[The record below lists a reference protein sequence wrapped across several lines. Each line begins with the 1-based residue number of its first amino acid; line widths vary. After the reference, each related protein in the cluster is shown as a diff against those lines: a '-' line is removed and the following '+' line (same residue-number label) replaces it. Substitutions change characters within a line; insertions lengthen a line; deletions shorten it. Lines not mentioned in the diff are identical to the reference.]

1 MNKHKENG
9 FRSLLMTFAVF
20 AMSLVSISALAEPIQ
35 IVGKVVDA
43 NGDPLVGAS
52 VVEAGT
58 SNGTITDLDGAFVL
72 TVENNVTLLVSYVG
86 YKDQEARAHKDMVVM
101 LREDTQVLD
110 EVVAIGY
117 GTQKKANLT
126 GAVTTVDVSKTLESK
141 TESDVAKALQGAVPG
156 LTITNATG
164 DLDADP
170 TVVIRG
176 IGTLSNSGT
185 STPLYIVDGVPVEN
199 LGYLNSNDIE
209 SISVLKDA
217 SSTAIYGTRAA
228 FGVVLVTTKTAKTAE
243 KVSVTYNNNFAW
255 SRATALPDYPTVMEQ
270 ATALTDA
277 NKRAGLPS
285 ELFGMYLDT
294 KYFIAGATAWQEKHG
309 GKSGYRKMVYGDDW
323 DEHGFYADWD
333 VAGIMFNDAAPSQ
346 QHNLSV
352 SGNSGKTNY
361 YMSLGYN
368 HQQGLMNFNP
378 DKMDKFN
385 ATVNLSTKV
394 TKWLEVG
401 ARFNMQ
407 HRIYTY
413 PYVRGQGSY
422 QYVWR
427 WGSFFGPYGYFEDA
441 EGNQYDGRNMIGF
454 RKAAAGPDGDG
465 SNDTYNKRMNMRAG
479 GFIKL
484 NLAKGLTFN
493 GDYTFTY
500 RAGRYKGVGYDEDL
514 VNTWSLFGED
524 FTHGAINTST
534 FIETENTHYYNHVAN
549 MFLNYN
555 GSWSGHN
562 LNVMVGANIDKSEYE
577 YLYYE
582 RHGMQDPTMPE
593 LKLMSE
599 DYSYSHSHSRSGSAG
614 IFGRINYD
622 YKGIYLIELSGRYD
636 GSSKFPSH
644 TQWAFFPSGSLG
656 YRISEE
662 AYFQEAKEYVSNLK
676 VRASYGAIGNQ
687 EIGSNMFI
695 KTMGKTTNGVN
706 WLGDGKL
713 KYDYFGT
720 PKMVDPS
727 LTWET
732 ITTTNVGID
741 LGFFNNDLNVNFDWY
756 QRDTKGMLA
765 PGKELPSVLGA
776 SAAYE
781 NAGSLRTRGWEL
793 NIDWRHTFRDA
804 DDLTVH
810 ANFNL
815 GDYKATITQWDSD
828 NLINTKYTGKE
839 YGEIWGFETE
849 RYFTWDDFTTET
861 RERLVP
867 FDVNDDGKVD
877 ADETITETYQAVTG
891 YVEGVASQ
899 KGLEKDKGFTYG
911 PGDIKFVD
919 QNGDG
924 VIDWGDGTVEN
935 HGDLVKIGNTTP
947 RWQYSFRLGA
957 EWKGFDID
965 LFFQGVG
972 KRDMWSP
979 SAFVMPLTRGADA
992 IYAWQT
998 DYITNAEVSD
1008 TDISKAVIRQDAAY
1022 PRMYPGNAGQ
1032 GVPGSSIIDA
1042 GRNNFY
1048 PQDKYLINMAY
1059 LRLKNLTVGYTL
1071 PQRLTRKAT
1080 IEKVRIYA
1088 SFNNLADLV
1097 NHTAQYGFD
1106 PEVSTGRGT
1115 GSFGNGT
1122 YGRVEPLM
1130 RSYSFGLQ
1138 VTL

>member
-1 MNKHKENG
+1 MMNKHKENG

-20 AMSLVSISALAEPIQ
+20 AMSLVSISAMAAPISV
-35 IVGKVVDA
+35 VGKVVDA
-43 NGDPLVGAS
+43 NGEPLVGAS

-72 TVENNVTLLVSYVG
+72 SVEPNVTLHVSYVG
-86 YKDQEARAHKDMVVM
+86 YKDQEVRAHKDMVVM
-101 LREDTQVLD
+101 LKEDTQVLD

-126 GAVTTVDVSKTLESK
+126 GAVTSVDVSKTLESK

-156 LTITNATG
+156 LTITNANG
-164 DLDADP
+164 DLNSDP

-185 STPLYIVDGVPVEN
+185 STPLYIVDGVPMEN

-228 FGVVLVTTKTAKTAE
+228 FGVVLVTTKTAKTQE

-255 SRATALPDYPTVMEQ
+255 SHATALPEYPDVIAQ
-270 ATALTDA
+270 ANALTDA
-277 NKRAGLPS
+277 NKRAGLAS

-294 KYFIAGATAWQEKHG
+294 EAFLGGAQRWLDWANSPEGAAAGIKN
-309 GKSGYRKMVYGDDW
+309 GKSPYRKMVYGLDW
-323 DEHGFYADWD
+323 DENGFYADWD
-333 VAGIMFNDAAPSQ
+333 VAGIMFNDATPSQ

-394 TKWLEVG
+394 NNWLEIG

-441 EGNQYDGRNMIGF
+441 DGNQFDGRQMIGF
-454 RKAAAGPDGDG
+454 RKAAAGPDGIG
-465 SNDTYNKRMNMRAG
+465 NDTWRKRMNMRAG

-514 VNTWSLFGED
+514 VNTWSLFGEN
-524 FTHGAINTST
+524 FAHGAINTST

-562 LNVMVGANIDKSEYE
+562 LNVMVGANLDKSEYE

-582 RHGMQDPTMPE
+582 RHGMQDQNLPE
-593 LKLMSE
+593 LALCSE
-599 DYSYSHSHSRSGSAG
+599 DYSYSHSHSHGGSAG
-614 IFGRINYD
+614 IFARINYD
-622 YKGIYLIELSGRYD
+622 YKGIYLLELSGRYD
-636 GSSKFPSH
+636 GSSKFPTH
-644 TQWAFFPSGSLG
+644 TQWAFFPSGSVG

-662 AYFQEAKEYVSNLK
+662 GYFQEAKEYVSNLK
-676 VRASYGAIGNQ
+676 LRASYGVIGNQ
-687 EIGSNMFI
+687 EIGSNMFLE
-695 KTMGKTTNGVN
+695 TMSKTTNGVS
-706 WLGDGKL
+706 WLGTGSS

-720 PKMVDPS
+720 PKMVDPT

-732 ITTTNVGID
+732 IATTNVGID
-741 LGFFNNDLNVNFDWY
+741 LGFLKNELNVNFDWY
-756 QRDTKGMLA
+756 QRETTGMLA
-765 PGKELPSVLGA
+765 PGQALPSVLGA

-804 DDLTVH
+804 DNLTLH

-815 GDYKATITQWDSD
+815 ADYKATITQWDSND
-828 NLINTKYTGKE
+828 LTNTKYTGKE
-839 YGEIWGFETE
+839 YGEIWGFETD
-849 RYFTWDDFTTET
+849 RYFTFEDF
-861 RERLVP
+861 
-867 FDVNDDGKVD
+867 NADGSY
-877 ADETITETYQAVTG
+877 A
-891 YVEGVASQ
+891 EGVASQ
-899 KGLEKDKGFTYG
+899 TALEKGKFVYG
-911 PGDIKFVD
+911 PGDVKFVD

-924 VIDWGDGTVEN
+924 VINWGYAVDDVENNPEGLAPGTKNN
-935 HGDLVKIGNTTP
+935 HGDLVKIGNETP

-957 EWKGFDID
+957 DWKGFDID

-998 DYITNAEVSD
+998 DYVTEADYAAGIIDQT
-1008 TDISKAVIRQDAAY
+1008 AAY

-1032 GVPGSSIIDA
+1032 GVPGANITAI
-1042 GRNNFY
+1042 GCNNFY
-1048 PQDKYLINMAY
+1048 PQDKYLMNLAY

-1071 PQRLTRKAT
+1071 PQKWTRKAT

-1106 PEVSTGRGT
+1106 PEVSSGSGT

>member
-20 AMSLVSISALAEPIQ
+20 AMSLVSISAMAAPISV
-35 IVGKVVDA
+35 VGKVVDA
-43 NGDPLVGAS
+43 NGEPLVGAS
-52 VVEAGT
+52 VVEVGT

-72 TVENNVTLLVSYVG
+72 SVEPNVTLHVSYVG
-86 YKDQEARAHKDMVVM
+86 YKDQEVRAHKDMVVL

-164 DLDADP
+164 DLSADP

-185 STPLYIVDGVPVEN
+185 STPLYIVDGVPMEN
-199 LGYLNSNDIE
+199 LGYLNANDIE

-228 FGVVLVTTKTAKTAE
+228 FGVVLVTTKSAKTAE

-255 SRATALPDYPTVMEQ
+255 SRATATPDYPDVLTQ
-270 ATALTDA
+270 AQALTDA
-277 NKRAGLPS
+277 NTRAGLAS
-285 ELFGMYLDT
+285 ELFGMYLNSDE
-294 KYFIAGATAWQEKHG
+294 FIAGATRWAEWASTQGWKNN
-309 GKSGYRKMVYGDDW
+309 KSPYRKMEYGLDW
-323 DEHGFYADWD
+323 DENGFYADWD
-333 VAGIMFNDAAPSQ
+333 VAGIMFNNATPSQ

-385 ATVNLSTKV
+385 ATVNISTKV
-394 TKWLEVG
+394 NNWLEVG

-413 PYVRGQGSY
+413 PYVRGQGTY

-441 EGNQYDGRNMIGF
+441 EGNQYEGRNMIGF
-454 RKAAAGPDGDG
+454 RKAAAGPDGEG
-465 SNDTYNKRMNMRAG
+465 GDTWRKRMNMRAG

-484 NLAKGLTFN
+484 NLANGLTFN

-524 FTHGAINTST
+524 FAHGAINTST

-549 MFLNYN
+549 MYFNYN
-555 GSWSGHN
+555 GSWNNHN
-562 LNVMVGANIDKSEYE
+562 LNVMVGANVDKNEYE

-582 RHGMQDPTMPE
+582 RHAMQDQNLPE
-593 LKLMSE
+593 LALCAE
-599 DYSYSHSHSRSGSAG
+599 DYSYKHSHSHSGSAG
-614 IFGRINYD
+614 IFARINYD
-622 YKGIYLIELSGRYD
+622 YKGIYLIELSGRAD
-636 GSSKFPSH
+636 ASSKFPTDH
-644 TQWAFFPSGSLG
+644 QWAFFPSGSVG

-662 AYFQEAKEYVSNLK
+662 PYFQAAKDYVSNLK
-676 VRASYGAIGNQ
+676 LRASYGQIGNQ
-687 EIGSNMFI
+687 EIGSNMFLE
-695 KTMGKTTNGVN
+695 TMSKTTNGVS
-706 WLGDGKL
+706 WLGTGSA
-713 KYDYFGT
+713 KYDYFGQ
-720 PKMVDPS
+720 PKMVDPT

-732 ITTTNVGID
+732 IETTNVGID
-741 LGFFNNDLNVNFDWY
+741 LGFFKNDLNVNFDWY

-765 PGKELPSVLGA
+765 PGKELPTVVGT

-793 NIDWRHTFRDA
+793 SIDWRHVFRDA
-804 DDLTVH
+804 GDLALH
-810 ANFNL
+810 ANFNI
-815 GDYKATITQWDSD
+815 GDYKATITEWDSE
-828 NLINTKYTGKE
+828 NFVNTKYSGKE

-849 RYFTWDDFTTET
+849 RYFTWDDFTT
-861 RERLVP
+861 
-867 FDVNDDGKVD
+867 D
-877 ADETITETYQAVTG
+877 ADGNITG
-891 YVEGVASQ
+891 YAEGVASQ
-899 KGLEKDKGFTYG
+899 KGLEKDKAFTYG
-911 PGDIKFVD
+911 PGDIKFKD

-935 HGDLVKIGNTTP
+935 HGDLVKIGNTNP
-947 RWQYSFRLGA
+947 RYQYSFRLGA
-957 EWKGFDID
+957 DWKGLDID

-972 KRDMWSP
+972 KRDAWSP

-998 DYITNAEVSD
+998 DYVTEEEYANK
-1008 TDISKAVIRQDAAY
+1008 TIRQDADY

-1032 GVPGSSIIDA
+1032 GVAGSSILDA
-1042 GRNNFY
+1042 GKNNFY
-1048 PQDKYLINMAY
+1048 PQDKYLMNLSY

-1071 PQRLTRKAT
+1071 PQKWTRKAT

-1088 SFNNLADLV
+1088 SLNNLCDLI

-1106 PEVSTGRGT
+1106 PEVSTGSGT

-1122 YGRVEPLM
+1122 YGRTEPLM

>member
-1 MNKHKENG
+1 MMNKHKENG

-20 AMSLVSISALAEPIQ
+20 AMSLVSISAMAAPISV
-35 IVGKVVDA
+35 VGKVVDA
-43 NGDPLVGAS
+43 NGEPLVGAS

-72 TVENNVTLLVSYVG
+72 SVEPNVTLVVSYVG
-86 YKDQEARAHKDMVVM
+86 YKDQEVRAHKDMVVM
-101 LREDTQVLD
+101 LKEDTQVLD

-126 GAVTTVDVSKTLESK
+126 GAVTSVDVSKTLESK

-156 LTITNATG
+156 LTITNANG
-164 DLDADP
+164 DLNSDP

-185 STPLYIVDGVPVEN
+185 STPLYIVDGVPMEN

-228 FGVVLVTTKTAKTAE
+228 FGVVLVTTKTAKTQE

-255 SRATALPDYPTVMEQ
+255 SQATALPEYPDVIAQ
-270 ATALTDA
+270 ANALTDA
-277 NKRAGLPS
+277 NKRAGLAS

-294 KYFIAGATAWQEKHG
+294 EAFLGGAQRWLDWANSPEGAAAGIKN
-309 GKSGYRKMVYGDDW
+309 GKSPYRKMVYGLDW
-323 DEHGFYADWD
+323 DENGFYADWD
-333 VAGIMFNDAAPSQ
+333 VAGIMFNDATPSQ

-394 TKWLEVG
+394 NNWLEIG

-441 EGNQYDGRNMIGF
+441 DGNQFDGRQMIGF
-454 RKAAAGPDGDG
+454 RKAAAGPDGIG
-465 SNDTYNKRMNMRAG
+465 NDTWRKRMNMRAG

-514 VNTWSLFGED
+514 VNTWSLFGEN
-524 FTHGAINTST
+524 FAHGAINTST

-562 LNVMVGANIDKSEYE
+562 LNVMVGANLDKSEYE

-582 RHGMQDPTMPE
+582 RHGMQDQNLPE
-593 LKLMSE
+593 LALCSE
-599 DYSYSHSHSRSGSAG
+599 DYSYSHSHSHGGSAG
-614 IFGRINYD
+614 IFARINYD
-622 YKGIYLIELSGRYD
+622 YKGIYLLELSGRYD
-636 GSSKFPSH
+636 GSSKFPTH
-644 TQWAFFPSGSLG
+644 TQWAFFPSGSVG

-662 AYFQEAKEYVSNLK
+662 GYFQEAKEYVSNLK
-676 VRASYGAIGNQ
+676 LRASYGVIGNQ
-687 EIGSNMFI
+687 EIGSNMFLE
-695 KTMGKTTNGVN
+695 TMSKTTNGVS
-706 WLGDGKL
+706 WLGTGSS

-720 PKMVDPS
+720 PKMVDPT

-732 ITTTNVGID
+732 IATTNVGID
-741 LGFFNNDLNVNFDWY
+741 LGFLKNELNVNFDWY
-756 QRDTKGMLA
+756 QRETTGMLA
-765 PGKELPSVLGA
+765 PGQALPSVLGA

-804 DDLTVH
+804 DNLTLH

-815 GDYKATITQWDSD
+815 ADYKATITQWDSND
-828 NLINTKYTGKE
+828 LTNTKYTGKE
-839 YGEIWGFETE
+839 YGEIWGFETD
-849 RYFTWDDFTTET
+849 RYFTFEDF
-861 RERLVP
+861 
-867 FDVNDDGKVD
+867 NADGSY
-877 ADETITETYQAVTG
+877 A
-891 YVEGVASQ
+891 EGVASQ
-899 KGLEKDKGFTYG
+899 TALEKGKFVYG
-911 PGDIKFVD
+911 PGDVKFVD

-924 VIDWGDGTVEN
+924 VINWGYAVDDVENNPEGLAPGTKNN
-935 HGDLVKIGNTTP
+935 HGDLVKIGNETP

-957 EWKGFDID
+957 DWKGFDID

-998 DYITNAEVSD
+998 DYVTEADYAAGIIDQT
-1008 TDISKAVIRQDAAY
+1008 AAY

-1032 GVPGSSIIDA
+1032 GVPGANITAI
-1042 GRNNFY
+1042 GCNNFY
-1048 PQDKYLINMAY
+1048 PQDKYLMNLAY

-1071 PQRLTRKAT
+1071 PQKWTRKAT

-1106 PEVSTGRGT
+1106 PEVSSGSGT

>member
-1 MNKHKENG
+1 MKRHYKKD

-20 AMSLVSISALAEPIQ
+20 AMSLVSINAMADPISV
-35 IVGKVVDA
+35 VGKVVDV
-43 NGDPLVGAS
+43 NGEPLVGAS
-52 VVEAGT
+52 VTEAGT

-72 TVENNVTLLVSYVG
+72 SVEKNVTLHVSYVG
-86 YKDQEARAHKDMVVM
+86 YKDQDVRAQQDMLVI
-101 LREDTQVLD
+101 LKENTQVLD

-164 DLDADP
+164 DLNADP

-185 STPLYIVDGVPVEN
+185 STPLYIVDGVPMEN

-217 SSTAIYGTRAA
+217 SATAIYGTRAA
-228 FGVVLVTTKTAKTAE
+228 FGVVLVTTKTAKTQE

-255 SRATALPDYPTVMEQ
+255 SRATALPDYPDVLTQ
-270 ATALTDA
+270 AQALTDA
-277 NKRAGLPS
+277 NKRAGLAS
-285 ELFGMYLDT
+285 ELFGMYLDSEA
-294 KYFIAGATAWQEKHG
+294 FIAGATKWKEWASTQGWKND
-309 GKSGYRKMVYGDDW
+309 KSPYRKMEYGLDW
-323 DEHGFYADWD
+323 DENGFYADWD
-333 VAGIMFNDAAPSQ
+333 VAGIMFNNATPSQ

-378 DKMDKFN
+378 DKMDKIN

-394 TKWLEVG
+394 NKWLEVG
-401 ARFNMQ
+401 ARFNLQ
-407 HRIYTY
+407 HRIYSY
-413 PYVRGQGSY
+413 PYVRGQGTY

-427 WGSFFGPYGYFEDA
+427 WGSFFGPYGYFEDE
-441 EGNQYDGRNMIGF
+441 EGQQYDGRNMIGF
-454 RKAAAGPDGDG
+454 RKAAAGPDGEG
-465 SNDTYNKRMNMRAG
+465 NDTYRKRMNVRAG
-479 GFIKL
+479 GFVKL

-500 RAGRYKGVGYDEDL
+500 RAGRYKGVGYSEDL
-514 VNTWSLFGED
+514 VNTWSLFGEN
-524 FTHGAINTST
+524 FTHGKINTST

-549 MFLNYN
+549 MYFNYN
-555 GSWSGHN
+555 TTFAKAHN
-562 LNVMVGANIDKSEYE
+562 LNVMVGANLDKSEYE

-582 RHGMQDPTMPE
+582 RHAMQDENLPE
-593 LKLMSE
+593 LATCAE
-599 DYSYSHSHSRSGSAG
+599 DYSYSHSHSHGGSAG
-614 IFGRINYD
+614 IFARINYD
-622 YKGIYLIELSGRYD
+622 YKGIYLLELSGRYD
-636 GSSKFPSH
+636 GSSKFP
-644 TQWAFFPSGSLG
+644 TAQQWAFFPSGSVG
-656 YRISEE
+656 YRLSEE

-676 VRASYGAIGNQ
+676 LRGSYGVIGNQ
-687 EIGSNMFI
+687 EIGSNMFLE
-695 KTMGKTTNGVN
+695 TMSKNTNGVS
-706 WLGDGKL
+706 WLGSGSS
-713 KYDYFGT
+713 KYDYFGQ
-720 PKMVDPS
+720 PKMVDPT

-732 ITTTNVGID
+732 IATTNVGID
-741 LGFFNNDLNVNFDWY
+741 LGFLQNDLNVNFDWY
-756 QRDTKGMLA
+756 QRMTTGMLA
-765 PGKELPSVLGA
+765 PGQELPQVVGA
-776 SAAYE
+776 TAAYE

-793 NIDWRHTFRDA
+793 NVDYHHVFHEA
-804 DDLTVH
+804 GDLAVH

-815 GDYKATITQWDSD
+815 ADYKAVITNWESND
-828 NLINTKYTGKE
+828 LVNTKYSGKE
-839 YGEIWGFETE
+839 YGEIWGFQTE
-849 RYFTWDDFTTET
+849 RYFTWDDFVT
-861 RERLVP
+861 
-867 FDVNDDGKVD
+867 D
-877 ADETITETYQAVTG
+877 ADGNITG
-891 YVEGVASQ
+891 YAEGVASQ
-899 KGLEKDKGFTYG
+899 KGIEKDKGFTYG

-935 HGDLVKIGNTTP
+935 HGDLVKIGNSTP

-957 EWKGFDID
+957 DWKGFDID

-972 KRDMWSP
+972 KRDVWSP

-998 DYITNAEVSD
+998 DYITEADYAAHIIN
-1008 TDISKAVIRQDAAY
+1008 QDAAY
-1022 PRMYPGNAGQ
+1022 PRMWPGNAGQ
-1032 GVPGSSIIDA
+1032 GVASSSILD
-1042 GRNNFY
+1042 GGKNNFY
-1048 PQDKYLINMAY
+1048 PQDKYLMDLSY

-1071 PQRLTRKAT
+1071 PQHLTRKAT

-1106 PEVSTGRGT
+1106 PEVSTGSGT

-1122 YGRVEPLM
+1122 YGRTEPLM

>member
-20 AMSLVSISALAEPIQ
+20 AMSLVSISAMAAPISV
-35 IVGKVVDA
+35 VGKVVDA
-43 NGDPLVGAS
+43 NGEPLVGAS

-72 TVENNVTLLVSYVG
+72 SVEPNVTLVVSYVG
-86 YKDQEARAHKDMVVM
+86 YKDQEVRAHKDMVVM

-228 FGVVLVTTKTAKTAE
+228 FGVVLITTKTAKTAE

-255 SRATALPDYPTVMEQ
+255 SRATAMPEYSDVVSQ
-270 ATALTDA
+270 AAAMTMA
-277 NKRAGLPS
+277 NDNEGLAS
-285 ELFGMYLDT
+285 ELFGMYINTDD
-294 KYFIAGATAWQEKHG
+294 FINKAKAWQEYAKTQG
-309 GKSGYRKMVYGDDW
+309 WKNGKSPYRKMEYGLDW
-323 DEHGFYADWD
+323 DEKGFYADWD
-333 VAGIMFNDAAPSQ
+333 VAGIIFNNAAPSQ

-352 SGNSGKTNY
+352 SGNTGKTNY

-394 TKWLEVG
+394 NKWLEIG

-413 PYVRGQGSY
+413 PYVRGQGTY

-441 EGNQYDGRNMIGF
+441 EGHQYDGRQMIGF
-454 RKAAAGPDGDG
+454 RNDAGDA
-465 SNDTYNKRMNMRAG
+465 YRKRMNIRAG

-500 RAGRYKGVGYDEDL
+500 RAGRYKGVGLMEDL
-514 VNTWSLFGED
+514 VNTWSLFGEN
-524 FTHGAINTST
+524 FAHGAISSST

-549 MFLNYN
+549 MYFNYN
-555 GSWSGHN
+555 GSWNGNN
-562 LNVMVGANIDKSEYE
+562 LNVMVGANIDKDEYE

-582 RHGMQDPTMPE
+582 RHDLLSTNKHE
-593 LKLMSE
+593 LHLTGS
-599 DYSYSHSHSRSGSAG
+599 DYNYSHSHPHNGSVG

-622 YKGIYLIELSGRYD
+622 YKGIYLVELSARAD
-636 GSSKFPSH
+636 ASSKFPSH

-662 AYFQEAKEYVSNLK
+662 AYFQEAKQYVSNLK
-676 VRASYGAIGNQ
+676 LRASYGTIGNQ
-687 EIGSNMFI
+687 EIGSYMFLE
-695 KTMGKTTNGVN
+695 TMNKGQVS
-706 WLGDGKL
+706 WLGAGDS
-713 KYDYFGT
+713 KYYYFGT
-720 PKMVDPS
+720 PNLVDPT

-732 ITTTNVGID
+732 IATANIGID

-756 QRDTKGMLA
+756 QRDTKDMLA
-765 PGKELPSVLGA
+765 PGQALPQVLGT
-776 SAAYE
+776 SAPYM

-793 NIDWRHTFRDA
+793 NIDYRHVFQEA
-804 DDLTVH
+804 DNLAVH

-815 GDYKATITQWDSD
+815 ADYKATITEWESNDFV
-828 NLINTKYTGKE
+828 NTTYTGKE
-839 YGEIWGFETE
+839 YGEIWGFKTD
-849 RYFTWDDFTTET
+849 RYFTPADF
-861 RERLVP
+861 
-867 FDVNDDGKVD
+867 NADGSY
-877 ADETITETYQAVTG
+877 A
-891 YVEGVASQ
+891 EGVADQSL
-899 KGLEKDKGFTYG
+899 LESGKFTYG

-924 VIDWGDGTVEN
+924 KIDWGKGTVED

-947 RWQYSFRLGA
+947 RFQYSFRLGA
-957 EWKGFDID
+957 DWKGFDID

-972 KRDMWSP
+972 KRDMWTQ
-979 SAFVMPLTRGADA
+979 SAFVMPFMRGVDA
-992 IYAWQT
+992 IYANQMN
-998 DYITNAEVSD
+998 YITNDEIAAG
-1008 TDISKAVIRQDAAY
+1008 TIRQDADY
-1022 PRMYPGNAGQ
+1022 PRLFGGGAGQ
-1032 GVPGSSIIDA
+1032 GNASSSILS
-1042 GRNNFY
+1042 GGKYNFY
-1048 PQDKYLINMAY
+1048 PQDKYLVNMAY

-1071 PQRLTRKAT
+1071 PQHLTRKAT

>member
-1 MNKHKENG
+1 MMNKHKENG

-20 AMSLVSISALAEPIQ
+20 AMSLVSISAMAAPISV
-35 IVGKVVDA
+35 VGKVVDA
-43 NGDPLVGAS
+43 NGEPLVGAS

-72 TVENNVTLLVSYVG
+72 SVEPNVTLVVSYVG
-86 YKDQEARAHKDMVVM
+86 YKDQEVRAHKDMVVM

-164 DLDADP
+164 DIDADP

-176 IGTLSNSGT
+176 IGTLSNNGT
-185 STPLYIVDGVPVEN
+185 SSPLYIVDGVPMEN
-199 LGYLNSNDIE
+199 LSYLNSNDIE

-243 KVSVTYNNNFAW
+243 KVTVTYNNNFAW
-255 SRATALPDYPTVMEQ
+255 SRATASPDYPTVYEQ
-270 ATALTDA
+270 AIAMTEAKGYLGE
-277 NKRAGLPS
+277 RA
-285 ELFGMYLDT
+285 ELFGMYVDEEAYQT
-294 KYFIAGATAWQEKHG
+294 KAQEWLEWAKTQG
-309 GKSGYRKMVYGDDW
+309 WKNNKSPYREMVYGLDY
-323 DEHGFYADWD
+323 DENGFYADWD
-333 VAGIMFNDAAPSQ
+333 VAGIFFNNATPSQ

-368 HQQGLMNFNP
+368 SQQGILNFNP
-378 DKMDKFN
+378 DKMQKFN
-385 ATVNLSTKV
+385 ATINLSTKIN
-394 TKWLEVG
+394 KWLEIG

-407 HRIYTY
+407 HRNYTY
-413 PYVRGQGSY
+413 PENRVGGYSNL
-422 QYVWR
+422 WR
-427 WGSFFGPYGYFEDA
+427 WGSFFGPWGYLKDE
-441 EGNQYDGRNMIGF
+441 EGNVYDGYTFLGGL
-454 RKAAAGPDGDG
+454 KEAGEA
-465 SNDTYNKRMNMRAG
+465 YKKRMNMRAG

-500 RAGRYKGVGYDEDL
+500 RAGNEKAIGMPAKYQVD
-514 VNTWSLFGED
+514 TWSPGKFAED
-524 FTHGAINTST
+524 WSSAIDPYPTDSYLTQTNS
-534 FIETENTHYYNHVAN
+534 HYYNHVAN
-549 MFLNYN
+549 MYLNYN

-562 LNVMVGANIDKSEYE
+562 LNVMVGANIDKSDYQ
-577 YLYYE
+577 YLTLT
-582 RHGMQDPTMPE
+582 RKDLQDLNLPE
-593 LKLMSE
+593 MILTS
-599 DYSYSHSHSRSGSAG
+599 DYKTFSQAHSHSGSAG
-614 IFGRINYD
+614 IFARINYD
-622 YKGIYLIELSGRYD
+622 YKGIYLFELSGRYD
-636 GSSKFPSH
+636 GSSKFPTH

-662 AYFQEAKEYVSNLK
+662 AYFADAKQYVSNLK
-676 VRASYGAIGNQ
+676 VRASYGVIGNQ
-687 EIGSNMFI
+687 EIGANMFLE
-695 KTMGKTTNGVN
+695 TMSKYTNSVN
-706 WLGDGKL
+706 WLGSGDVKF
-713 KYDYFGT
+713 DYFGQ

-727 LTWET
+727 LTWES
-732 ITTTNVGID
+732 IATTNIGID

-756 QRDTKGMLA
+756 QRTTNGMLA

-781 NAGSLRTRGWEL
+781 NAGQLRTRGWEL
-793 NIDWRHTFRDA
+793 NVDWHHTFRDA
-804 DDLTVH
+804 DNLTLH

-815 GDYKATITQWDSD
+815 ADYKATITKWDSD
-828 NLINTKYTGKE
+828 NLINTSYTGKE
-839 YGEIWGFETE
+839 YGEIWGFEYD
-849 RYFTWDDFTTET
+849 RYFTADDFEA
-861 RERLVP
+861 
-867 FDVNDDGKVD
+867 DGSYLKQRDENGNIVVD
-877 ADETITETYQAVTG
+877 EEGNAVLAIADQTLLAVDPKF
-891 YVEGVASQ
+891 S
-899 KGLEKDKGFTYG
+899 FG

-924 VIDWGDGTVEN
+924 VIDWGDGTTEN
-935 HGDLVKIGNTTP
+935 HGDLVKIGNSTP

-957 EWKGFDID
+957 DWKGFDID

-972 KRDMWSP
+972 KRDMWST
-979 SAFVMPLTRGADA
+979 SAFVMPMMRAADVT
-992 IYAWQT
+992 IYANQT
-998 DYITNAEVSD
+998 DYITKAE
-1008 TDISKAVIRQDAAY
+1008 IEAGNIRQDADY
-1022 PRMYPGNAGQ
+1022 PRIFPGNEGYTAS
-1032 GVPGSSIIDA
+1032 SSIMDA
-1042 GRNNFY
+1042 GRNNY
-1048 PQDKYLINMAY
+1048 VPQDRYLINMAY

-1071 PQRLTRKAT
+1071 PQKWTRKAT

-1097 NHTAQYGFD
+1097 NHTAKYGFD
-1106 PEVSTGRGT
+1106 PEVSKGKEDA
-1115 GSFGNGT
+1115 SFGNGAYART
-1122 YGRVEPLM
+1122 APLM

>member
-1 MNKHKENG
+1 MMNKHKENG

-20 AMSLVSISALAEPIQ
+20 AMSLVSISAMAAPISV
-35 IVGKVVDA
+35 VGKVVDA
-43 NGDPLVGAS
+43 NGEPLVGAS

-72 TVENNVTLLVSYVG
+72 SVEPNVTLHVSYVG
-86 YKDQEARAHKDMVVM
+86 YKDQEVRAHKDMVVM
-101 LREDTQVLD
+101 LKEDTQVLD

-185 STPLYIVDGVPVEN
+185 STPLYIVDGVPMEN
-199 LGYLNSNDIE
+199 LSYLNSNDIE

-255 SRATALPDYPTVMEQ
+255 SRATASPDYPTVYEQ
-270 ATALTDA
+270 AVAMTEAKGYLGE
-277 NKRAGLPS
+277 RA
-285 ELFGMYLDT
+285 ELFGMYVDDPAYQT
-294 KYFIAGATAWQEKHG
+294 KAQEWLEWAKTQG
-309 GKSGYRKMVYGDDW
+309 WKNNKSPYREMVYGLDY
-323 DEHGFYADWD
+323 DENGFYADWD
-333 VAGIMFNDAAPSQ
+333 VAGIFFNDATPSQ

-368 HQQGLMNFNP
+368 HQQGILNFNP

-385 ATVNLSTKV
+385 ATVNVSTKV
-394 TKWLEVG
+394 NKWLEVG

-407 HRIYTY
+407 HRNYAY
-413 PYVRGQGSY
+413 PENRVGGYSNL
-422 QYVWR
+422 WR
-427 WGSFFGPYGYFEDA
+427 WGSFFGPWGYLKDE
-441 EGNQYDGRNMIGF
+441 EGNIYDGYTFLGGL
-454 RKAAAGPDGDG
+454 KEAGDA
-465 SNDTYNKRMNMRAG
+465 YKKRMNMRAG

-500 RAGRYKGVGYDEDL
+500 RAGNEKAIGMPAKYQVD
-514 VNTWSLFGED
+514 TWSPGKFAED
-524 FTHGAINTST
+524 WSSAIDPYPTNSYISQTNS
-534 FIETENTHYYNHVAN
+534 HYYNHVAN
-549 MFLNYN
+549 MYFNYN

-562 LNVMVGANIDKSEYE
+562 LNVMLGANIDKDDYE
-577 YLYYE
+577 YLTLK
-582 RHGMQDPTMPE
+582 RKDLQDLNLPE
-593 LKLMSE
+593 MILTS
-599 DYSYSHSHSRSGSAG
+599 DWDSYTQGHSHNGSAG
-614 IFGRINYD
+614 IFARINYD
-622 YKGIYLIELSGRYD
+622 YKGIYLLELSGRYD
-636 GSSKFPSH
+636 GSSKFP
-644 TQWAFFPSGSLG
+644 TTQQWAFFPSGSLG

-662 AYFQEAKEYVSNLK
+662 AYFADAKEYVSNLK
-676 VRASYGAIGNQ
+676 LRASYGVIGNQ
-687 EIGSNMFI
+687 EIGNNMFLE
-695 KTMGKTTNGVN
+695 TMTNKDSKGNLLMVN
-706 WLGDGKL
+706 WLGSGNV
-713 KYDYFGT
+713 KYVYFDQ
-720 PKMVDPS
+720 PDMVDPT

-732 ITTTNVGID
+732 IATTNVGVD
-741 LGFFNNDLNVNFDWY
+741 LGFLNNDLNVNFDWY
-756 QRDTKGMLA
+756 QRVTDGMLA

-776 SAAYE
+776 PAAYE
-781 NAGSLRTRGWEL
+781 NAGQLRTRGWEL
-793 NIDWRHTFRDA
+793 NIDYRHVFQEA
-804 DDLTVH
+804 DGLAVH

-815 GDYKATITQWDSD
+815 ADYKATITQWESD
-828 NLINTKYTGKE
+828 NLINTNYSGKE
-839 YGEIWGFETE
+839 YGEIWGFVTD
-849 RYFTWDDFTTET
+849 RYFTPEDF
-861 RERLVP
+861 
-867 FDVNDDGKVD
+867 NADGTYKEGI
-877 ADETITETYQAVTG
+877 ADQTL
-891 YVEGVASQ
+891 
-899 KGLEKDKGFTYG
+899 LEKSAKFDFG

-924 VIDWGDGTVEN
+924 VIDWGDGTTEN

-957 EWKGFDID
+957 EWKGLDFDI
-965 LFFQGVG
+965 FFQGVG
-972 KRDMWSP
+972 KRDMWTS
-979 SAFVMPLTRGADA
+979 SAFVMPMMRTADVT
-992 IYAWQT
+992 IYANQM
-998 DYITNAEVSD
+998 DYITKAE
-1008 TDISKAVIRQDAAY
+1008 IEAGNIRQDADY
-1022 PRMYPGNAGQ
+1022 PRIFPGNNEYITS
-1032 GVPGSSIIDA
+1032 SSII
-1042 GRNNFY
+1042 GIGSNNY
-1048 PQDKYLINMAY
+1048 VPQDKYLINMAY

-1071 PQRLTRKAT
+1071 PQKWTRKAT

-1097 NHTAQYGFD
+1097 NHTAKYGFD
-1106 PEVSTGRGT
+1106 PEVSQGKEGASYSAGAYARTT
-1115 GSFGNGT
+1115 
-1122 YGRVEPLM
+1122 PLM

>member
-1 MNKHKENG
+1 MMNKHKENG

-20 AMSLVSISALAEPIQ
+20 AMSLVSISAMAAPISV
-35 IVGKVVDA
+35 VGKVVDA
-43 NGDPLVGAS
+43 NGEPLVGAS

-72 TVENNVTLLVSYVG
+72 SVEPNVTLVVSYVG
-86 YKDQEARAHKDMVVM
+86 YKDQEVRAHKDMVVM
-101 LREDTQVLD
+101 LREDTQILD

-141 TESDVAKALQGAVPG
+141 TESDVTKALQGAVPG

-164 DLDADP
+164 DLNADP

-176 IGTLSNSGT
+176 IGTLSNSGV
-185 STPLYIVDGVPVEN
+185 STPLYVVDGVPMEN
-199 LGYLNSNDIE
+199 LGYLNANDIE

-217 SSTAIYGTRAA
+217 SATSIYGTRAA
-228 FGVVLVTTKTAKTAE
+228 FGVVLVTTKTAKTQE

-255 SRATALPDYPTVMEQ
+255 SRATALPDYPDVLTQ
-270 ATALTDA
+270 AQALTDA
-277 NKRAGLPS
+277 NTRAGLPS
-285 ELFGMYLDT
+285 ELFGMYLNSDE
-294 KYFIAGATAWQEKHG
+294 FVQGATKWAEWAATQGWKNN
-309 GKSGYRKMVYGDDW
+309 KSPYRKMEYGLDW
-323 DEHGFYADWD
+323 DEKGFYADWD
-333 VAGIMFNDAAPSQ
+333 VAGIMFNDATPSQ

-385 ATVNLSTKV
+385 ATVNISTKV
-394 TKWLEVG
+394 NNWLEIG

-407 HRIYTY
+407 HRIYNY
-413 PYVRGQGSY
+413 PYVRGQGTY

-454 RKAAAGPDGDG
+454 RKAAAGPDGEG
-465 SNDTYNKRMNMRAG
+465 NDTYRKRMNMRAG

-484 NLAKGLTFN
+484 NLAKGLTFHA
-493 GDYTFTY
+493 DYTYTY
-500 RAGRYKGVGYDEDL
+500 RAGRYKGVGYSEDL
-514 VNTWSLFGED
+514 VNTWSLFGEN
-524 FTHGAINTST
+524 FTHGKINTST

-549 MFLNYN
+549 AYFNYN
-555 GSWSGHN
+555 GSWGGNN
-562 LNVMVGANIDKSEYE
+562 LNVMVGANVDKDEYE

-582 RHGMQDPTMPE
+582 RHAMQDENLPE
-593 LKLMSE
+593 LALCAE
-599 DYSYSHSHSRSGSAG
+599 DYSYSHSHTHNGSAG
-614 IFGRINYD
+614 IFARINYD
-622 YKGIYLIELSGRYD
+622 YKGIYLVELSGRYD
-636 GSSKFPSH
+636 GSSKFP
-644 TQWAFFPSGSLG
+644 TAQQWAFFPSGSLG

-662 AYFQEAKEYVSNLK
+662 GYFQEAKEYVSNLK
-676 VRASYGAIGNQ
+676 LRASYGVIGNQ
-687 EIGSNMFI
+687 EIGSNMFLE
-695 KTMGKTTNGVN
+695 TMSKTTNGVS
-706 WLGDGKL
+706 WLGTGSS

-720 PKMVDPS
+720 PKMVDPT

-732 ITTTNVGID
+732 IATTNVGVD
-741 LGFFNNDLNVNFDWY
+741 LGFLKNELNVNFDWY
-756 QRDTKGMLA
+756 QRETKGMLA
-765 PGKELPSVLGA
+765 PGQELPQVVGA
-776 SAAYE
+776 TAAYE

-793 NIDWRHTFRDA
+793 NIDYRHVFQEA
-804 DDLTVH
+804 DGLAIH

-815 GDYKATITQWDSD
+815 ADYKATITQWESND
-828 NLINTKYTGKE
+828 LINTKYTGKE
-839 YGEIWGFETE
+839 YGEIWGFQTE
-849 RYFTWDDFTTET
+849 RYFTPDDF
-861 RERLVP
+861 
-867 FDVNDDGKVD
+867 NADG
-877 ADETITETYQAVTG
+877 TYK
-891 YVEGVASQ
+891 EGVASQ

-924 VIDWGDGTVEN
+924 VIDWGDGTKDN

-957 EWKGFDID
+957 DWKGFDID

-998 DYITNAEVSD
+998 DYVTEAEYAAG
-1008 TDISKAVIRQDAAY
+1008 TIRQDAAY
-1022 PRMYPGNAGQ
+1022 PRMWPGNAGQ
-1032 GVPGSSIIDA
+1032 GVASSSILDA
-1042 GRNNFY
+1042 GKNNFY
-1048 PQDKYLINMAY
+1048 PQDKYLMNLSY

-1071 PQRLTRKAT
+1071 PQNLTRKAT

-1088 SFNNLADLV
+1088 SFNNLCDLI

-1106 PEVSTGRGT
+1106 PEVSTGSGT

-1122 YGRVEPLM
+1122 YGRTEPLM

>member
-20 AMSLVSISALAEPIQ
+20 AMSLVSISAMAAPISV
-35 IVGKVVDA
+35 VGKVVDA
-43 NGDPLVGAS
+43 NGEPLVGAS

-72 TVENNVTLLVSYVG
+72 SVEPNVTLVVSYVG
-86 YKDQEARAHKDMVVM
+86 YKDQEVRAHKDMVVM
-101 LREDTQVLD
+101 LKEDTQVLD

-117 GTQKKANLT
+117 GSQKKANLT

-185 STPLYIVDGVPVEN
+185 STPLYIVDGVPMEN

-217 SSTAIYGTRAA
+217 SATSIYGTRAA

-255 SRATALPDYPTVMEQ
+255 SRASAMPEYPTVLEQ
-270 ATALTDA
+270 VTAMTMA
-277 NKRAGLPS
+277 NDNEGLAS
-285 ELFGMYLDT
+285 ELFGMYINTDD
-294 KYFIAGATAWQEKHG
+294 FIAKATAWKEWASTQGWKNN
-309 GKSGYRKMVYGDDW
+309 KSPYRKMEYGLDW
-323 DEHGFYADWD
+323 DEKGFYADWD
-333 VAGIMFNDAAPSQ
+333 VAGIMFNNAAPSQ

-368 HQQGLMNFNP
+368 HQQGIMNFNP

-394 TKWLEVG
+394 NNWLEIG

-407 HRIYTY
+407 HRTY
-413 PYVRGQGSY
+413 SYPEVRGQGTY

-427 WGSFFGPYGYFEDA
+427 WGSFFGPYGYFED
-441 EGNQYDGRNMIGF
+441 ELGQQYDGRQMIGF
-454 RKAAAGPDGDG
+454 RKDAGDA
-465 SNDTYNKRMNMRAG
+465 YRKRMNLRAG

-500 RAGRYKGVGYDEDL
+500 RAGRYKAVGLQEDL
-514 VNTWSLFGED
+514 VNTWSLFGEN
-524 FTHGAINTST
+524 FAHGAINTSSY
-534 FIETENTHYYNHVAN
+534 IETENSHYYNHVAN
-549 MFLNYN
+549 MYFNYN
-555 GSWSGHN
+555 GSWNNHN
-562 LNVMVGANIDKSEYE
+562 LNVMVGANIDKDEYE
-577 YLYYE
+577 TLYYE
-582 RHGMQDPTMPE
+582 RHDLLSTDKHEMHLTG
-593 LKLMSE
+593 S
-599 DYSYSHSHSRSGSAG
+599 DYDYSHSHPHNGSAG
-614 IFGRINYD
+614 IFARVNYD
-622 YKGIYLIELSGRYD
+622 YKGIYLFELSGRAD
-636 GSSKFPSH
+636 ASSKFPSH
-644 TQWAFFPSGSLG
+644 SQWAFFPSGSVG
-656 YRISEE
+656 YRLSEE
-662 AYFQEAKEYVSNLK
+662 AYFQEAKQYVSNLK
-676 VRASYGAIGNQ
+676 VRASYGSIGNQ
-687 EIGSNMFI
+687 EIGSYMFLE
-695 KTMGKTTNGVN
+695 TMNKGQVS
-706 WLGDGKL
+706 WLGDGSS
-713 KYDYFGT
+713 KYYYFGT
-720 PKMVDPS
+720 PQLVSPI

-732 ITTTNVGID
+732 ITTANVGID

-756 QRDTKGMLA
+756 QRDTKDMLA
-765 PGKELPSVLGA
+765 PGAALPQVLGT
-776 SAAYE
+776 SAPYGNE
-781 NAGSLRTRGWEL
+781 GSLRTRGWEL
-793 NIDWRHTFRDA
+793 NVDYRHVFHEA
-804 DDLTVH
+804 GDLAVH

-815 GDYKATITQWDSD
+815 ADYKATIIDWDSN
-828 NLINTKYTGKE
+828 NLINTNYAGKE
-839 YGEIWGFETE
+839 YGEIWGFKTD
-849 RYFTWDDFTTET
+849 RYFTPADF
-861 RERLVP
+861 
-867 FDVNDDGKVD
+867 NADGSY
-877 ADETITETYQAVTG
+877 A
-891 YVEGVASQ
+891 EGVADQSL
-899 KGLEKDKGFTYG
+899 LESGKFTYG
-911 PGDIKFVD
+911 VGDIKFVD

-924 VIDWGDGTVEN
+924 KIDWGKGTVED
-935 HGDLVKIGNTTP
+935 HGDLVKIGNSTP
-947 RWQYSFRLGA
+947 RFQYSFRLGA
-957 EWKGFDID
+957 DWKGFDID

-972 KRDMWSP
+972 KRDAWTQ
-979 SAFVMPLTRGADA
+979 SAFVMPFMRGVDA
-992 IYAWQT
+992 LYANQLN
-998 DYITNAEVSD
+998 YITNDEIA
-1008 TDISKAVIRQDAAY
+1008 AGNIRQDADY
-1022 PRMYPGNAGQ
+1022 PRLFGGGAGQ
-1032 GVPGSSIIDA
+1032 GNASSSILS
-1042 GRNNFY
+1042 GGKYNFY
-1048 PQDKYLINMAY
+1048 PQDKYLVNMAY

-1071 PQRLTRKAT
+1071 PQKWTRKAT

-1122 YGRVEPLM
+1122 YGRVEPLY

>member
-43 NGDPLVGAS
+43 NGEPLVGAS

-72 TVENNVTLLVSYVG
+72 SVEPNVTLVVSYVG

-176 IGTLSNSGT
+176 IGTLSNGGT

-255 SRATALPDYPTVMEQ
+255 SRATALPSHPSVVEQ
-270 ATALTDA
+270 AIAMTEAH
-277 NKRAGLPS
+277 NRAGRDV

-294 KYFIAGATAWQEKHG
+294 EAYQNKAQEWADWAKTQDWVNKN
-309 GKSGYRKMVYGDDW
+309 GKSPYREMVYGHDY
-323 DEHGFYADWD
+323 DENGWYADWD
-333 VAGIMFNDAAPSQ
+333 FADIYFNDAAPSQ
-346 QHNLSV
+346 NHNLSV

-368 HQQGLMNFNP
+368 HQQSLMNFNP

-385 ATVNLSTKV
+385 AAINLSTKV
-394 TKWLEVG
+394 NNWLEIG
-401 ARFNMQ
+401 ARFSMQ
-407 HRIYTY
+407 HRN
-413 PYVRGQGSY
+413 Y
-422 QYVWR
+422 QYPETRWSGYSNLWR
-427 WGSFFGPYGYFEDA
+427 WGSFYQTCGYFVDQET
-441 EGNQYDGRNMIGF
+441 GNQYDGYNYIAA
-454 RKAAAGPDGDG
+454 RKQGAD
-465 SNDTYNKRMNMRAG
+465 SYRKRMNMRAG

-500 RAGRYKGVGYDEDL
+500 RAGNEKAIGVPGYTVDNWYVRVSGDPTSDQYWY
-514 VNTWSLFGED
+514 NTVAPYPTDSYIRQ
-524 FTHGAINTST
+524 ANS
-534 FIETENTHYYNHVAN
+534 HYYNHVAN
-549 MFLNYN
+549 FYFNYN
-555 GSWSGHN
+555 GSWSNHN
-562 LNVMVGANIDKSEYE
+562 LNVMVGANIDKDEYE
-577 YLYYE
+577 YLSLTRAGLQDFNLPEMILTSDWYSGKAYSPFT
-582 RHGMQDPTMPE
+582 HG
-593 LKLMSE
+593 
-599 DYSYSHSHSRSGSAG
+599 HSHSGSAG
-614 IFGRINYD
+614 IFARINYD
-622 YKGIYLIELSGRYD
+622 YKGIYLVELSGRYD
-636 GSSKFPSH
+636 GSSKFPDAQ
-644 TQWAFFPSGSLG
+644 QWAFFPSGSLG

-662 AYFQEAKEYVSNLK
+662 GYFQEAKEYVSNLK
-676 VRASYGAIGNQ
+676 LRASYGVIGNQ
-687 EIGSNMFI
+687 EIGDNMFLE
-695 KTMGKTTNGVN
+695 TMEKYPGGIN
-706 WLGDGKL
+706 WLGSGDVKL
-713 KYDYFGT
+713 DYFDQ
-720 PKMVDPS
+720 PEMVSPT
-727 LTWET
+727 LTWES
-732 ITTTNVGID
+732 IATTNIGID

-765 PGKELPSVLGA
+765 PGKALPQVIGDE
-776 SAAYE
+776 AAWE
-781 NAGSLRTRGWEL
+781 NAGHLRTRGWEL
-793 NIDWRHTFRDA
+793 NVDYHHTFVDA
-804 DDLTVH
+804 DNLTIH

-815 GDYKATITQWDSD
+815 ADYKATITQWDSD
-828 NLINTKYTGKE
+828 SLINVEYSGKE

-849 RYFTWDDFTTET
+849 RYFNREDF
-861 RERLVP
+861 
-867 FDVNDDGKVD
+867 NADG
-877 ADETITETYQAVTG
+877 TP
-891 YVEGVASQ
+891 VEGVADQS
-899 KGLEKDKGFTYG
+899 KLSTNDLFVFG

-924 VIDWGDGTVEN
+924 VIDWGDGKTNN
-935 HGDLVKIGNTTP
+935 HGDLVKIGNSTP

-957 EWKGFDID
+957 DWKGFDID

-979 SAFVMPLTRGADA
+979 SAFVMPFMRGSDGA
-992 IYAWQT
+992 IFAGQL
-998 DYITNAEVSD
+998 DYITQAEYD
-1008 TDISKAVIRQDAAY
+1008 AVMDGKGEIRQDADY
-1022 PRMYPGNAGQ
+1022 PRLFAGNQ
-1032 GVPGSSIIDA
+1032 GNIFVKEVIGYGS
-1042 GRNNFY
+1042 NNFV
-1048 PQDKYLINMAY
+1048 PQSKYLINMAY

-1071 PQRLTRKAT
+1071 PQKWTRKAT

>member
-1 MNKHKENG
+1 MNTRKENG
-9 FRSLLMTFAVF
+9 FRSLLMSLAVF
-20 AMSLVSISALAEPIQ
+20 AMTMVSISAYAAPETIT
-35 IVGKVVDA
+35 GRVVDA
-43 NGDPLVGAS
+43 NGDPLIGANVAEVG
-52 VVEAGT
+52 T
-58 SNGTITDLDGAFVL
+58 TNGTITDIDGAFVL
-72 TVENNVTLLVSYVG
+72 SVEKNVTLLVSYMG
-86 YKDQEARAHKDMVVM
+86 YKDQEVRAHKDMVVM
-101 LREDTQVLD
+101 LKEDTQVLD

-228 FGVVLVTTKTAKTAE
+228 FGVVLITTKTAKTAE

-255 SRATALPDYPTVMEQ
+255 SRATALPEYPSVLEQ
-270 ATALTDA
+270 ANALTEA
-277 NKRAGLPS
+277 NTRAGLAS
-285 ELFGMYLDT
+285 ELFGMYLNSPE
-294 KYFIAGATAWQEKHG
+294 FIAGATKWQEKHG

-333 VAGIMFNDAAPSQ
+333 VVGILFNNAAPSQ

-385 ATVNLSTKV
+385 ATVNLSTKIN
-394 TKWLEVG
+394 KWLEVG

-407 HRIYTY
+407 HRTYTY
-413 PYVRGQGSY
+413 PYTRGQGSY

-441 EGNQYDGRNMIGF
+441 EGKQYDARNMIGY
-454 RKAAAGPDGDG
+454 RKAAAGPDGDP
-465 SNDTYNKRMNMRAG
+465 SNDTYQKRMNMRAG

-500 RAGRYKGVGYDEDL
+500 RAGRYKGTGYEEDI

-524 FTHGAINTST
+524 WSHGPTSTST

-555 GSWSGHN
+555 GSWEGHN

-582 RHGMQDPTMPE
+582 RHGMQDPNMPE
-593 LKLMSE
+593 LKLLSE
-599 DYSYSHSHSRSGSAG
+599 DYSYSHNHSRSGSAG
-614 IFGRINYD
+614 VFGRINYD

-644 TQWAFFPSGSLG
+644 TQWAFFPSGSIG

-662 AYFQEAKEYVSNLK
+662 PYFADAKEYVSNLK
-676 VRASYGAIGNQ
+676 LRASYGTIGNQ

-695 KTMGKTTNGVN
+695 KTMAKTTNGVN
-706 WLGDGKL
+706 WLGTGTS

-720 PKMVDPS
+720 PKMVDPT

-732 ITTTNVGID
+732 IATTNVGID

-756 QRDTKGMLA
+756 QRTTNGMLA

-781 NAGSLRTRGWEL
+781 NAGQLRTRGWEL
-793 NIDWRHTFRDA
+793 NIDWRHTFKDL
-804 DDLTVH
+804 DDLSLH

-815 GDYKATITQWDSD
+815 ADYKATITNWDSND
-828 NLINTKYTGKE
+828 LTNTKYTGKE
-839 YGEIWGFETE
+839 YGEIWGFETD
-849 RYFTWDDFTTET
+849 RYFTAADF
-861 RERLVP
+861 
-867 FDVNDDGKVD
+867 NADG
-877 ADETITETYQAVTG
+877 TYAA
-891 YVEGVASQ
+891 GVADQS
-899 KGLEKDKGFTYG
+899 GLEKDKAFSYG

-924 VIDWGDGTVEN
+924 VIDWGEGTKDD

-947 RWQYSFRLGA
+947 RFQYSFRLGA
-957 EWKGFDID
+957 DWKGIDID

-992 IYAWQT
+992 IYAWQM
-998 DYITNAEVSD
+998 DYVTQEMVDNNA
-1008 TDISKAVIRQDAAY
+1008 INQDARY
-1022 PRMYPGNAGQ
+1022 PRLFPGNAGQ
-1032 GVPGSSIIDA
+1032 GVASANIMDA

-1071 PQRLTRKAT
+1071 PQKWTRKAT

-1106 PEVSTGRGT
+1106 PEVCSGRGT

>member
-1 MNKHKENG
+1 MMNKHKENG

-20 AMSLVSISALAEPIQ
+20 AMSLVSISAMAAPISV
-35 IVGKVVDA
+35 VGKVVDA
-43 NGDPLVGAS
+43 NGEPLVGAS

-72 TVENNVTLLVSYVG
+72 SVEPNVTLVVSYVG
-86 YKDQEARAHKDMVVM
+86 YKDQEVRAHKDMVVM

-164 DLDADP
+164 DIDADP

-176 IGTLSNSGT
+176 IGTLSNNGT
-185 STPLYIVDGVPVEN
+185 SSPLYIVDGVPMEN
-199 LGYLNSNDIE
+199 LSYLNSNDIE

-243 KVSVTYNNNFAW
+243 KVTVTYNNNFAW
-255 SRATALPDYPTVMEQ
+255 SRATASPDYPTVYEQ
-270 ATALTDA
+270 AIAMTEAKGYLGE
-277 NKRAGLPS
+277 RA
-285 ELFGMYLDT
+285 ELFGMYVDEEAYQT
-294 KYFIAGATAWQEKHG
+294 KAQEWLEWAKTQG
-309 GKSGYRKMVYGDDW
+309 WKNNKSPYREMVYGLDY
-323 DEHGFYADWD
+323 DENGFYADWD
-333 VAGIMFNDAAPSQ
+333 VAGIFFNNATPSQ

-368 HQQGLMNFNP
+368 SQQGILNFNP
-378 DKMDKFN
+378 DKMQKFN
-385 ATVNLSTKV
+385 ATINLSTKIN
-394 TKWLEVG
+394 KWLEIG

-407 HRIYTY
+407 HRNYTY
-413 PYVRGQGSY
+413 PENRVGGYSNL
-422 QYVWR
+422 WR
-427 WGSFFGPYGYFEDA
+427 WGSFFGPWGYLKDE
-441 EGNQYDGRNMIGF
+441 EGNVYDGYTFLGGL
-454 RKAAAGPDGDG
+454 KEAGEA
-465 SNDTYNKRMNMRAG
+465 YKKRMNMRAG

-500 RAGRYKGVGYDEDL
+500 RAGNEKAIGMPAKYQVD
-514 VNTWSLFGED
+514 TWSPGKFTED
-524 FTHGAINTST
+524 WSSAIDPYPTDSYLTQTNS
-534 FIETENTHYYNHVAN
+534 HYYNHVAN
-549 MFLNYN
+549 MYLNYN
-555 GSWSGHN
+555 GSWSNHN
-562 LNVMVGANIDKSEYE
+562 LNVMVGANIDKDDYQ
-577 YLYYE
+577 YLTLT
-582 RHGMQDPTMPE
+582 RKDLQDLNLPE
-593 LKLMSE
+593 MILTS
-599 DYSYSHSHSRSGSAG
+599 DYKTFSQAHSHSGSAG
-614 IFGRINYD
+614 IFARINYD
-622 YKGIYLIELSGRYD
+622 YKGIYLLELSGRYD
-636 GSSKFPSH
+636 GSSKFPTH

-662 AYFQEAKEYVSNLK
+662 AYFADAKQYVSNLK
-676 VRASYGAIGNQ
+676 VRASYGVIGNQ
-687 EIGSNMFI
+687 EIGANMFLE
-695 KTMGKTTNGVN
+695 TMSKYTNSVN
-706 WLGDGKL
+706 WLGSGDVKF
-713 KYDYFGT
+713 DYFGQ

-727 LTWET
+727 LTWES
-732 ITTTNVGID
+732 IATTNIGID

-756 QRDTKGMLA
+756 QRTTNGMLA

-781 NAGSLRTRGWEL
+781 NAGQLRTRGWEL
-793 NIDWRHTFRDA
+793 NVDWHHTFRDA
-804 DDLTVH
+804 DNLTLH

-815 GDYKATITQWDSD
+815 ADYKATITKWDSD
-828 NLINTKYTGKE
+828 NLINTSYTGKE
-839 YGEIWGFETE
+839 YGEIWGFEYD
-849 RYFTWDDFTTET
+849 RYFTADDFEA
-861 RERLVP
+861 
-867 FDVNDDGKVD
+867 DGSYLKQRDENGNIVVD
-877 ADETITETYQAVTG
+877 EEGNAVLAIADQTLLAVDPKF
-891 YVEGVASQ
+891 S
-899 KGLEKDKGFTYG
+899 FG

-924 VIDWGDGTVEN
+924 VIDWGDGTTEN
-935 HGDLVKIGNTTP
+935 HGDLVKIGNSTP

-957 EWKGFDID
+957 DWKGFDID

-972 KRDMWSP
+972 KRDMWST
-979 SAFVMPLTRGADA
+979 SAFVMPMMRAADVT
-992 IYAWQT
+992 IYANQT
-998 DYITNAEVSD
+998 DYITKAE
-1008 TDISKAVIRQDAAY
+1008 IEAGNIRQDADY
-1022 PRMYPGNAGQ
+1022 PRIFPGNEGYTAS
-1032 GVPGSSIIDA
+1032 SSIMDA
-1042 GRNNFY
+1042 GRNNY
-1048 PQDKYLINMAY
+1048 VPQDRYLINMAY

-1071 PQRLTRKAT
+1071 PQKWTRKAT

-1097 NHTAQYGFD
+1097 NHTAKYGFD
-1106 PEVSTGRGT
+1106 PEVSKGKEGA
-1115 GSFGNGT
+1115 SFGNGAYART
-1122 YGRVEPLM
+1122 APLM

>member
-1 MNKHKENG
+1 MKKHNENG

-20 AMSLVSISALAEPIQ
+20 AMSLVSISAMAEPIS

-43 NGDPLVGAS
+43 NGEPLVGAS

-58 SNGTITDLDGAFVL
+58 SNGTITDLDGAFIL
-72 TVENNVTLLVSYVG
+72 SVEKNVTLHVSYVG
-86 YKDQEARAHKDMVVM
+86 YKDSEVRAQKDMVVV
-101 LREDTQVLD
+101 LRENTQVLD

-141 TESDVAKALQGAVPG
+141 TESDVTKALQGAVPG

-164 DLDADP
+164 DLNADP

-185 STPLYIVDGVPVEN
+185 STPLYIVDGVPMEN
-199 LGYLNSNDIE
+199 LGYLNANDIE

-217 SSTAIYGTRAA
+217 SATSIYGTRAA
-228 FGVVLVTTKTAKTAE
+228 FGVVLVTTKTAKTQD

-255 SRATALPDYPTVMEQ
+255 SRATALPDYPDVLTQ
-270 ATALTDA
+270 AQALTDA
-277 NKRAGLPS
+277 NTRAGLAS
-285 ELFGMYLDT
+285 ELFGMYLNSDE
-294 KYFIAGATAWQEKHG
+294 FIAGATRWAEWASTQGWKNN
-309 GKSGYRKMVYGDDW
+309 KSPYRKMEYGLDW
-323 DEHGFYADWD
+323 DKNGFYADWD
-333 VAGIMFNDAAPSQ
+333 VAGIMFNDATPSQ

-361 YMSLGYN
+361 YISLGYN

-385 ATVNLSTKV
+385 AAVNISTKV
-394 TKWLEVG
+394 NKWLEIG

-413 PYVRGQGSY
+413 PYVRGQGTY

-441 EGNQYDGRNMIGF
+441 EGNQYEGRNMIGF

-465 SNDTYNKRMNMRAG
+465 SNDTYRKRMNMRAG

-500 RAGRYKGVGYDEDL
+500 RAGRYKGVGYSEDL

-524 FTHGAINTST
+524 FAHGKINTST

-562 LNVMVGANIDKSEYE
+562 LNVMLGANLDKSEYE

-582 RHGMQDPTMPE
+582 RHAMQDENLPE
-593 LKLMSE
+593 LALCSE
-599 DYSYSHSHSRSGSAG
+599 DYSYSHSHSHSGSAG
-614 IFGRINYD
+614 VFGRINYD

-636 GSSKFPSH
+636 GSSKFPTH
-644 TQWAFFPSGSLG
+644 TQWAFFPSGSVG

-676 VRASYGAIGNQ
+676 VRASYGVIGNQ
-687 EIGSNMFI
+687 EIGSNMFLE
-695 KTMGKTTNGVN
+695 TMSKTTNGVS
-706 WLGDGKL
+706 WLGTGSS
-713 KYDYFGT
+713 KYDYFGQ
-720 PKMVDPS
+720 PKMVDPT

-732 ITTTNVGID
+732 IATTNIGID
-741 LGFFNNDLNVNFDWY
+741 LGFLNNDLNVNFDWY
-756 QRDTKGMLA
+756 QRMTTGMLA
-765 PGKELPSVLGA
+765 PGKTLPQVVGA
-776 SAAYE
+776 TAAYE

-793 NIDWRHTFRDA
+793 NIDYRHTFVEA
-804 DDLTVH
+804 DNLTVH

-815 GDYKATITQWDSD
+815 ADYKATITEWDSND
-828 NLINTKYTGKE
+828 LINTKYTGKE
-839 YGEIWGFETE
+839 YGEIWGFETD
-849 RYFTWDDFTTET
+849 RYFTWDDF
-861 RERLVP
+861 
-867 FDVNDDGKVD
+867 NADG
-877 ADETITETYQAVTG
+877 TYK
-891 YVEGVASQ
+891 EGIASQ
-899 KGLEKDKGFTYG
+899 KGIEKDKGFTYG

-924 VIDWGDGTVEN
+924 VIDWGDGTKDN

-947 RWQYSFRLGA
+947 RYQYSFRLGA
-957 EWKGFDID
+957 DWKGFDID

-972 KRDMWSP
+972 KRNAWSP

-998 DYITNAEVSD
+998 DYITEADYAAHKIN
-1008 TDISKAVIRQDAAY
+1008 QDAAY
-1022 PRMYPGNAGQ
+1022 PRMWPGNAGQ
-1032 GVPGSSIIDA
+1032 GVAGSSILDA
-1042 GRNNFY
+1042 GKNNFY
-1048 PQDKYLINMAY
+1048 PQDKYLMNLSY

-1071 PQRLTRKAT
+1071 PQHLTRKAT

-1088 SFNNLADLV
+1088 SFNNLADLI

-1106 PEVSTGRGT
+1106 PEVSTGSGT

-1122 YGRVEPLM
+1122 YGRTEPLM

>member
-1 MNKHKENG
+1 MMNKHKENG

-20 AMSLVSISALAEPIQ
+20 AMSLVSISAMAAPISV
-35 IVGKVVDA
+35 VGKVVDA
-43 NGDPLVGAS
+43 NGEPLVGVN

-72 TVENNVTLLVSYVG
+72 SVEPNVTLHVSYVG
-86 YKDQEARAHKDMVVM
+86 YKDQEVRAHKDMVVM
-101 LREDTQVLD
+101 LREDTQILD
-110 EVVAIGY
+110 EVVAVGY

-164 DLDADP
+164 DLNADP

-185 STPLYIVDGVPVEN
+185 STPLYIVDGVPMEN

-228 FGVVLVTTKTAKTAE
+228 FGVVLVTTKTAKTQE

-255 SRATALPDYPTVMEQ
+255 SRATALPDYPDVLTQ
-270 ATALTDA
+270 AQALTDA
-277 NKRAGLPS
+277 NTRAGLAS
-285 ELFGMYLDT
+285 ELFGMYLNSDA
-294 KYFIAGATAWQEKHG
+294 FIEGATRWQEWASTQGWKNN
-309 GKSGYRKMVYGDDW
+309 KSPYRKMEYGLDW
-323 DEHGFYADWD
+323 DENGFYADWD
-333 VAGIMFNDAAPSQ
+333 VAGIMFNDATPSQ

-385 ATVNLSTKV
+385 ATVNISTKV
-394 TKWLEVG
+394 NNWLEVG

-413 PYVRGQGSY
+413 PYVRGQGTY

-441 EGNQYDGRNMIGF
+441 EGQQYEGRNMIGF

-465 SNDTYNKRMNMRAG
+465 SNDTYRKRMNMRAG

-500 RAGRYKGVGYDEDL
+500 RAGRYKGVGYSEDL
-514 VNTWSLFGED
+514 VNTWSLFGEN
-524 FTHGAINTST
+524 FAHGKINTST

-562 LNVMVGANIDKSEYE
+562 LNVMVGANLDKSEYE

-582 RHGMQDPTMPE
+582 RHGMQDENLPE
-593 LKLMSE
+593 LALCSE
-599 DYSYSHSHSRSGSAG
+599 DYSYSHSHSHSGSAG
-614 IFGRINYD
+614 IFARINYD
-622 YKGIYLIELSGRYD
+622 YKGIYLLELSGRYD
-636 GSSKFPSH
+636 GSSKFPTH

-656 YRISEE
+656 YRLSEE
-662 AYFQEAKEYVSNLK
+662 AYFADAKQYVSNLK
-676 VRASYGAIGNQ
+676 LRASYGVIGNQ
-687 EIGSNMFI
+687 EIGSNMFLE
-695 KTMGKTTNGVN
+695 TMSKTTNGVS
-706 WLGDGKL
+706 WLGTGSS
-713 KYDYFGT
+713 KYDYFGQ
-720 PKMVDPS
+720 PKMVDPA

-732 ITTTNVGID
+732 IATTNIGID
-741 LGFFNNDLNVNFDWY
+741 LGFLNNDLNVNFDWY
-756 QRDTKGMLA
+756 QRLTTGMLA
-765 PGKELPSVLGA
+765 PGKTLPQVVGA
-776 SAAYE
+776 TAAYE

-804 DDLTVH
+804 DNLTLH

-815 GDYKATITQWDSD
+815 ADYKAVITEWDSND
-828 NLINTKYTGKE
+828 LVNTKYTGKE
-839 YGEIWGFETE
+839 YGEIWGFETD
-849 RYFTWDDFTTET
+849 RYFTPDDF
-861 RERLVP
+861 
-867 FDVNDDGKVD
+867 NADGSYK
-877 ADETITETYQAVTG
+877 
-891 YVEGVASQ
+891 EGIASQ

-924 VIDWGDGTVEN
+924 VIDWGDGTKDN
-935 HGDLVKIGNTTP
+935 HGDLVKIGNSTP

-957 EWKGFDID
+957 DWKGFDID

-972 KRDMWSP
+972 KREVWSQ

-998 DYITNAEVSD
+998 DYITEADYAAGNID
-1008 TDISKAVIRQDAAY
+1008 QNAAY
-1022 PRMYPGNAGQ
+1022 PRMWPGNAGQ
-1032 GVPGSSIIDA
+1032 GVASSSILDA
-1042 GRNNFY
+1042 GKNNFY
-1048 PQDKYLINMAY
+1048 PQDKYLMNLAY

-1071 PQRLTRKAT
+1071 PQKLTRKAT

-1106 PEVSTGRGT
+1106 PEVSTGSGT

-1122 YGRVEPLM
+1122 YGRTEPLM

>member
-1 MNKHKENG
+1 MMNKHKENG

-20 AMSLVSISALAEPIQ
+20 AMSLVSISAMAEPISV
-35 IVGKVVDA
+35 VGKVVDV
-43 NGDPLVGAS
+43 NGEPLVGAS

-72 TVENNVTLLVSYVG
+72 SVEPNVTLVVSYVG
-86 YKDQEARAHKDMVVM
+86 YKDQEVRAHKDMVVM
-101 LREDTQVLD
+101 LKEDTQVLD

-176 IGTLSNSGT
+176 IGTLSNSST

-228 FGVVLVTTKTAKTAE
+228 FGVVLVTTKTAKTQE

-255 SRATALPDYPTVMEQ
+255 SRATAYPEYSSVVDQIAALNEVDKQMETTPD
-270 ATALTDA
+270 
-277 NKRAGLPS
+277 
-285 ELFGMYLDT
+285 LFGMAYNTKEYIDKAQAWLDWANSPEGAA
-294 KYFIAGATAWQEKHG
+294 AGIKN
-309 GKSGYRKMVYGDDW
+309 GKSPYRKMIYGLDYDNEGW
-323 DEHGFYADWD
+323 YADWD
-333 VAGIMFNDAAPSQ
+333 VAGILFNNATPSQ
-346 QHNLSV
+346 NHNLSV

-378 DKMDKFN
+378 DKMDKLN

-394 TKWLEVG
+394 NNWLEVG

-407 HRIYTY
+407 HRTY
-413 PYVRGQGSY
+413 SYPEVRGAGTY
-422 QYVWR
+422 QYAWR
-427 WGSFFGPYGYFEDA
+427 WGSFFGPWGYFQDD
-441 EGNQYDGRNMIGF
+441 EGQQYDGRNMIGL
-454 RKAAAGPDGDG
+454 RKEAGD
-465 SNDTYNKRMNMRAG
+465 SYKKRMNLRAG

-493 GDYTFTY
+493 GDYTYTY
-500 RAGRYKGVGYDEDL
+500 RTGRTKAVGQLADI
-514 VNTWSLFGED
+514 VNTWAFQGTYDDKENLISE
-524 FTHGAINTST
+524 FTHGTGGIGINHNYVDIT
-534 FIETENTHYYNHVAN
+534 NTYYSNHVAN
-549 MFLNYN
+549 MYLNYN

-562 LNVMVGANIDKSEYE
+562 LNVMIGANLDKSEYE
-577 YLYYE
+577 SFYNEY
-582 RHGMQDPTMPE
+582 RGMQDPNLPE
-593 LKLMSE
+593 PQLCAEHKS
-599 DYSYSHSHSRSGSAG
+599 YSQSHSHGGSAG
-614 IFGRINYD
+614 VFGRINYD

-662 AYFQEAKEYVSNLK
+662 GYFQEAKEYVSNLK
-676 VRASYGAIGNQ
+676 LRASYGVIGNQ
-687 EIGSNMFI
+687 EVGPNMFLE
-695 KTMGKTTNGVN
+695 TMSKTTNGVN
-706 WLGDGKL
+706 WLGTGSS
-713 KYDYFGT
+713 KYDYFDQ

-727 LTWET
+727 LTWES
-732 ITTTNVGID
+732 IATTNIGID
-741 LGFFNNDLNVNFDWY
+741 LGFLNNELNVNFDWY
-756 QRDTKGMLA
+756 QRTTNGMLA
-765 PGKELPSVLGA
+765 EGQRLPQVVGA
-776 SAAYE
+776 TAAKE
-781 NAGSLRTRGWEL
+781 NAGSLRTRGWEF

-804 DDLTVH
+804 DNLTVH

-815 GDYKATITQWDSD
+815 GDYKSVVTKWDSD
-828 NLINTKYTGKE
+828 DYTNTTYEGKE
-839 YGEIWGFETE
+839 YGEIWGFQTD
-849 RYFTWDDFTTET
+849 RYFTQDDFVGTDENGH
-861 RERLVP
+861 P
-867 FDVNDDGKVD
+867 IY
-877 ADETITETYQAVTG
+877 AD
-891 YVEGVASQ
+891 GVADQ
-899 KGLEKDKGFTYG
+899 TALESGKFVYG

-924 VIDWGDGTVEN
+924 VINWGYAKDDLVNNPDTLAPGTKNN
-935 HGDLVKIGNTTP
+935 HGDLVKIGNSTP
-947 RWQYSFRLGA
+947 RFQYSFRLGA

-979 SAFVMPLTRGADA
+979 SAFVMPMTRGVDA
-992 IYAWQT
+992 IYAHQMNYVT
-998 DYITNAEVSD
+998 GEMIENNSIDQSCD
-1008 TDISKAVIRQDAAY
+1008 Y
-1022 PRMYPGNAGQ
+1022 PRLFAGGAGEGKS
-1032 GVPGSSIIDA
+1032 GVDIMGI
-1042 GRNNFY
+1042 GTYNFY

-1071 PQRLTRKAT
+1071 PQHLTRKAT

-1088 SFNNLADLV
+1088 SFNNLCDLV

-1106 PEVSTGRGT
+1106 PEVSSGRGT
-1115 GSFGNGT
+1115 GGYGNGT
-1122 YGRVEPLM
+1122 YGRTEPLM

>member
-1 MNKHKENG
+1 MMNKHKENG

-20 AMSLVSISALAEPIQ
+20 AMSLVSIAAMAEPIA
-35 IVGKVVDA
+35 IVGKVVDV
-43 NGDPLVGAS
+43 NGEPLVGAS
-52 VVEAGT
+52 VAEAGT

-72 TVENNVTLLVSYVG
+72 TVEPNVTLVVSYVG
-86 YKDQEARAHKDMVVM
+86 YKDQEVRAHKDMVVM
-101 LREDTQVLD
+101 LKEDTQVLD

-228 FGVVLVTTKTAKTAE
+228 FGVVLVTTKTAKTQE

-255 SRATALPDYPTVMEQ
+255 SQATALPEYPTVLEQ
-270 ATALTDA
+270 AAALTEA
-277 NKRAGLPS
+277 NKRAGLAS
-285 ELFGMYLDT
+285 ELFGMYLDSDA
-294 KYFIAGATAWQEKHG
+294 FIAGATKWAEYAKTQGWKN
-309 GKSGYRKMVYGDDW
+309 GKSPYRKMEYGLDW
-323 DEHGFYADWD
+323 DESGFYADWD
-333 VAGIMFNDAAPSQ
+333 VAGIMFNNAAPSQ

-394 TKWLEVG
+394 NKWLEVG
-401 ARFNMQ
+401 ARFNLQ

-413 PYVRGQGSY
+413 PYVRGQGTY

-441 EGNQYDGRNMIGF
+441 EGKQYDGRNMIGF
-454 RKAAAGPDGDG
+454 RKAAAGPDGIG
-465 SNDTYNKRMNMRAG
+465 NDTWNKRMNVRAG

-514 VNTWSLFGED
+514 VNTWSLFGEN

-549 MFLNYN
+549 MYLNYN
-555 GSWSGHN
+555 GSWNGHN
-562 LNVMVGANIDKSEYE
+562 LNVMVGANLDKSEYE

-582 RHGMQDPTMPE
+582 RHGMQDPNMPE
-593 LKLMSE
+593 LKLLSE

-662 AYFQEAKEYVSNLK
+662 AYFADAKQYVSNLK
-676 VRASYGAIGNQ
+676 LRASYGAIGNQ
-687 EIGSNMFI
+687 EIGANMFI
-695 KTMGKTTNGVN
+695 KTMGKTTNGVS
-706 WLGDGKL
+706 WLGTGSL

-765 PGKELPSVLGA
+765 PGQELPSVLGA

-793 NIDWRHTFRDA
+793 NIDWRHVFQ
-804 DDLTVH
+804 DLDNLELH

-815 GDYKATITQWDSD
+815 GDYKATITEWDSKD
-828 NLINTKYTGKE
+828 ELNTKYTGKE
-839 YGEIWGFETE
+839 YGEIWGFETD
-849 RYFTWDDFTTET
+849 RYFTADDF
-861 RERLVP
+861 
-867 FDVNDDGKVD
+867 NADGSYKD
-877 ADETITETYQAVTG
+877 GIADQTG
-891 YVEGVASQ
+891 LQ
-899 KGLEKDKGFTYG
+899 KDKAFTYG

-924 VIDWGDGTVEN
+924 VINWGYAIDDAVNNPEGLAPGTKN
-935 HGDLVKIGNTTP
+935 NRGDLVKIGNETP
-947 RWQYSFRLGA
+947 RYQYSFRLGGS
-957 EWKGFDID
+957 WKGFDID

-992 IYAWQT
+992 IYAWQM
-998 DYITNAEVSD
+998 DYVTQEMVDNNTIDQNAM
-1008 TDISKAVIRQDAAY
+1008 Y
-1022 PRMYPGNAGQ
+1022 PRLFPGNAGQ
-1032 GVPGSSIIDA
+1032 GVPGANIIA
-1042 GRNNFY
+1042 SGKNNFY

-1071 PQRLTRKAT
+1071 PQHLTRKAT

>member
-1 MNKHKENG
+1 MNTRKENG
-9 FRSLLMTFAVF
+9 FRSLLMSLAVF
-20 AMSLVSISALAEPIQ
+20 AMTMVSISAYAAPETIT
-35 IVGKVVDA
+35 GRVVDA
-43 NGDPLVGAS
+43 NGDPLIGANVAEVG
-52 VVEAGT
+52 T
-58 SNGTITDLDGAFVL
+58 TNGTITDIDGAFVL
-72 TVENNVTLLVSYVG
+72 SVEKNVTLLVSYMG
-86 YKDQEARAHKDMVVM
+86 YKDQEVRAHKDMVVM
-101 LREDTQVLD
+101 LKEDTQVLD
-110 EVVAIGY
+110 EVVAVGY

-185 STPLYIVDGVPVEN
+185 STPLYIVDGVPMEN
-199 LGYLNSNDIE
+199 LGYLNSTDIE

-228 FGVVLVTTKTAKTAE
+228 FGVVLVTTKSAKTAE

-255 SRATALPDYPTVMEQ
+255 SHATALPEYPDVMSQ
-270 ATALTDA
+270 ANALTDA
-277 NKRAGLPS
+277 NKRAGLAS
-285 ELFGMYLDT
+285 ELFGMYLDS
-294 KYFIAGATAWQEKHG
+294 KQFVEGANRWKEWAATQGWKN
-309 GKSGYRKMVYGDDW
+309 GKSPYRKMEYGLDW
-323 DEHGFYADWD
+323 DEYGFYADWD
-333 VAGIMFNDAAPSQ
+333 VAGIMFNNATPSQ

-385 ATVNLSTKV
+385 ATVNVSTKV
-394 TKWLEVG
+394 NKWLEVG
-401 ARFNMQ
+401 ARFNLQ

-454 RKAAAGPDGDG
+454 RKAAAGPDGIGD
-465 SNDTYNKRMNMRAG
+465 DTWRKRMNMRAG

-514 VNTWSLFGED
+514 VNTWSLFGAD
-524 FTHGAINTST
+524 FKHGAINTST

-555 GSWSGHN
+555 GSWDGHN
-562 LNVMVGANIDKSEYE
+562 LNVMVGANLDKSEYE

-582 RHGMQDPTMPE
+582 RHGMQDPNLPE
-593 LKLMSE
+593 LALLSE
-599 DYSYSHSHSRSGSAG
+599 DYSYSHSHSHSGSAG

-622 YKGIYLIELSGRYD
+622 YKGIYLVELSGRYD
-636 GSSKFPSH
+636 GSSKFPTH
-644 TQWAFFPSGSLG
+644 TQWAFFPSGSVG

-662 AYFQEAKEYVSNLK
+662 GYFQEAKQYVSNLK
-676 VRASYGAIGNQ
+676 VRASYGVIGNQ
-687 EIGSNMFI
+687 EIGSNMFLE
-695 KTMGKTTNGVN
+695 TMSKTTNGVS
-706 WLGDGKL
+706 WLGTGNS

-720 PKMVDPS
+720 PKMVDPT

-732 ITTTNVGID
+732 IATANVGID

-756 QRDTKGMLA
+756 QRTTTGMLA
-765 PGKELPSVLGA
+765 PGQELPKVLGA

-793 NIDWRHTFRDA
+793 NIDWRHTFK
-804 DDLTVH
+804 DLDNLSLH

-815 GDYKATITQWDSD
+815 ADYKATITQWESND
-828 NLINTKYTGKE
+828 LTNTKYTGKE
-839 YGEIWGFETE
+839 YGEIWGFETD
-849 RYFTWDDFTTET
+849 RYFTFDDFTTDGEGN
-861 RERLVP
+861 LVY
-867 FDVNDDGKVD
+867 
-877 ADETITETYQAVTG
+877 AD
-891 YVEGVASQ
+891 GVASQ
-899 KGLEKDKGFTYG
+899 KALEKGSFIYG

-924 VIDWGDGTVEN
+924 KIDWGKGTKDD
-935 HGDLVKIGNTTP
+935 HGDLVKIGNETP
-947 RWQYSFRLGA
+947 RFQYSFRLGA
-957 EWKGFDID
+957 DWKGFDID

-972 KRDMWSP
+972 KRDVWSP

-998 DYITNAEVSD
+998 DYITEAEYAAK
-1008 TDISKAVIRQDAAY
+1008 TIRQDAAY

-1032 GVPGSSIIDA
+1032 GVPGANVTAI
-1042 GRNNFY
+1042 GCNNFY
-1048 PQDKYLINMAY
+1048 PQDKYLINLAY

-1071 PQRLTRKAT
+1071 PQKWTRKAT

-1115 GSFGNGT
+1115 GGFGNGT

>member
-1 MNKHKENG
+1 MMNKHKENG

-20 AMSLVSISALAEPIQ
+20 AMSLVSISAMAAPISV
-35 IVGKVVDA
+35 VGKVVDA
-43 NGDPLVGAS
+43 NGEPLVGAS

-72 TVENNVTLLVSYVG
+72 SVEPNVTLVVSYVG
-86 YKDQEARAHKDMVVM
+86 YKDQEVRAHKDMVVM

-176 IGTLSNSGT
+176 IGTLSNSGV

-199 LGYLNSNDIE
+199 LGYLNANDIE

-255 SRATALPDYPTVMEQ
+255 SRATATPDYPTVYEQ
-270 ATALTDA
+270 AVAMTEAKGYLGE
-277 NKRAGLPS
+277 RA
-285 ELFGMYLDT
+285 ELFGSYVDT
-294 KYFIAGATAWQEKHG
+294 EAYQTKAQEWLEWAKTQDWG
-309 GKSGYRKMVYGDDW
+309 KKTGKSPYREMVYGIDY
-323 DEHGFYADWD
+323 DENGYYADWD
-333 VAGIMFNDAAPSQ
+333 VAGIFFNDATPSQ

-368 HQQGLMNFNP
+368 SQQGILNFNP
-378 DKMDKFN
+378 DKMQKFN
-385 ATVNLSTKV
+385 ATINLSTKIN
-394 TKWLEVG
+394 KWLEIG

-407 HRIYTY
+407 HRNYTY
-413 PYVRGQGSY
+413 PENRVGGYSNL
-422 QYVWR
+422 WR
-427 WGSFFGPYGYFEDA
+427 WGSFFGPWGYLKDE
-441 EGNQYDGRNMIGF
+441 EGNVYDGYTFLGGL
-454 RKAAAGPDGDG
+454 KEAGEA
-465 SNDTYNKRMNMRAG
+465 YKKRMNMRAG

-500 RAGRYKGVGYDEDL
+500 RAGNEKAIGMPAKYQVD
-514 VNTWSLFGED
+514 TWSPGKFAED
-524 FTHGAINTST
+524 WSSAIDPYPTDSYLTQTNS
-534 FIETENTHYYNHVAN
+534 HYYNHVAN
-549 MFLNYN
+549 MYLNYN

-562 LNVMVGANIDKSEYE
+562 LNVMVGANIDKSDYQ
-577 YLYYE
+577 YLTLT
-582 RHGMQDPTMPE
+582 RKDLQDLNLPE
-593 LKLMSE
+593 MILTS
-599 DYSYSHSHSRSGSAG
+599 DYKTFSQAHSHSGSAG
-614 IFGRINYD
+614 IFARINYD
-622 YKGIYLIELSGRYD
+622 YKGIYLFELSGRYD
-636 GSSKFPSH
+636 GSSKFPTH

-662 AYFQEAKEYVSNLK
+662 AYFADAKQYVSNLK
-676 VRASYGAIGNQ
+676 VRASYGVIGNQ
-687 EIGSNMFI
+687 EIGANMFLE
-695 KTMGKTTNGVN
+695 TMSKYTNSVN
-706 WLGDGKL
+706 WLGSGDVKF
-713 KYDYFGT
+713 DYFGQ

-727 LTWET
+727 LTWES
-732 ITTTNVGID
+732 IATTNIGID

-756 QRDTKGMLA
+756 QRTTNGMLA

-781 NAGSLRTRGWEL
+781 NAGQLRTRGWEL
-793 NIDWRHTFRDA
+793 NVDWHHTFRDA
-804 DDLTVH
+804 DNLTLH

-815 GDYKATITQWDSD
+815 ADYKATITKWDSD
-828 NLINTKYTGKE
+828 NLINTSYTGKE
-839 YGEIWGFETE
+839 YGEIWGFEYD
-849 RYFTWDDFTTET
+849 RYFTADDFEA
-861 RERLVP
+861 
-867 FDVNDDGKVD
+867 DGSYLKQRDENGNIVVD
-877 ADETITETYQAVTG
+877 EEGNAVLAIADQTLLAVDPKF
-891 YVEGVASQ
+891 S
-899 KGLEKDKGFTYG
+899 FG

-924 VIDWGDGTVEN
+924 VIDWGDGTTEN
-935 HGDLVKIGNTTP
+935 HGDLVKIGNSTP

-957 EWKGFDID
+957 DWKGFDID

-972 KRDMWSP
+972 KRDMWST
-979 SAFVMPLTRGADA
+979 SAFVMPMMRAADVT
-992 IYAWQT
+992 IYANQT
-998 DYITNAEVSD
+998 DYITKAE
-1008 TDISKAVIRQDAAY
+1008 IEAGNIRQDADY
-1022 PRMYPGNAGQ
+1022 PRIFPGNEGYTAS
-1032 GVPGSSIIDA
+1032 SSIMDA
-1042 GRNNFY
+1042 GRNNY
-1048 PQDKYLINMAY
+1048 VPQDRYLINMAY

-1071 PQRLTRKAT
+1071 PQKWTRKAT

-1097 NHTAQYGFD
+1097 NHTAKYGFD
-1106 PEVSTGRGT
+1106 PEVSKGKEDA
-1115 GSFGNGT
+1115 SFGNGAYART
-1122 YGRVEPLM
+1122 APLM